1 MGTITP
7 ENPFDRMIPEIHAEM
22 PAIFYSMDAYPGGS
36 PAWIVRKAADLQAI
50 YSDTVNFSNKD
61 FAPFAQLV
69 GESWSSLPAET
80 DPPMHGLYRKWINPV
95 FTPKAMR
102 ELEEKITNYAR
113 EYCETMRPRGECE
126 FMGDLAVEFPIKDFL
141 ELMGFRSDVS
151 RGGKEVVSKYHS
163 RRTPIHE
170 NNNIRN

>member
-1 MGTITP
+1 MRIS
-7 ENPFDRMIPEIHAEM
+7 DW
-22 PAIFYSMDAYPGGS
+22 SSDVCSSDLS

-113 EYCETMRPRGECE
+113 DRKSTRLNY
-126 FMGDLAVEFPIKDFL
+126 
-141 ELMGFRSDVS
+141 S
-151 RGGKEVVSKYHS
+151 H
-163 RRTPIHE
+163 
-170 NNNIRN
+170 

>member
-1 MGTITP
+1 
-7 ENPFDRMIPEIHAEM
+7 M
-22 PAIFYSMDAYPGGS
+22 PAICDSMDADPGGA
-36 PAWIVRKAADLQAI
+36 PAWIVRKAADRQAI

-113 EYCETMRPRGECE
+113 EYSETMRPRGECE
-126 FMGDLAVEFPIKDFL
+126 LLGDLAFVFTIKVFLEFVVFPIAPAPIFL
-141 ELMGFRSDVS
+141 
-151 RGGKEVVSKYHS
+151 
-163 RRTPIHE
+163 T
-170 NNNIRN
+170 

>member
-1 MGTITP
+1 MAGSGNGTWWNYALIQIREGSARMTKGLTMERPAHVPEELVRDYPIRMGTITP

-80 DPPMHGLYRKWINPV
+80 DPPMHGLYRSEEH
-95 FTPKAMR
+95 TSELQSTELQSLMR
-102 ELEEKITNYAR
+102 I
-113 EYCETMRPRGECE
+113 
-126 FMGDLAVEFPIKDFL
+126 
-141 ELMGFRSDVS
+141 
-151 RGGKEVVSKYHS
+151 
-163 RRTPIHE
+163 
-170 NNNIRN
+170 

>member
-1 MGTITP
+1 
-7 ENPFDRMIPEIHAEM
+7 M
-22 PAIFYSMDAYPGGS
+22 PAICDSMDADPGGA
-36 PAWIVRKAADLQAI
+36 PAWIVRKAADRQAI

-126 FMGDLAVEFPIKDFL
+126 FRSEEHTSELQSLMRISYAVFCLKKKTIARSTETKSQL
-141 ELMGFRSDVS
+141 QSLM
-151 RGGKEVVSKYHS
+151 
-163 RRTPIHE
+163 RTSYPVFYYKHT
-170 NNNIRN
+170 